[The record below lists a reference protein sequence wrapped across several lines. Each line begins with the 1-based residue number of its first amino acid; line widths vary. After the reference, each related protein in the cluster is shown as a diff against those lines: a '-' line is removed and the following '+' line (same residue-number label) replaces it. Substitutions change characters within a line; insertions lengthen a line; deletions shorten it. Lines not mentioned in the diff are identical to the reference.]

1 MQGGQMEY
9 SSALIFVLVSCWNRS
24 YMSWKPW
31 KPWKRALSQLY
42 IIEMNI
48 CPTRRIAEVGR
59 FGQLY
64 LFSYLGD

>member
-1 MQGGQMEY
+1 MEY
-9 SSALIFVLVSCWNRS
+9 PSALIFVLVSCWNRS
-24 YMSWKPW
+24 YMSW

>member
-1 MQGGQMEY
+1 MEY
-9 SSALIFVLVSCWNRS
+9 PSALIFVLVSCRNRS
-24 YMSWKPW
+24 YMSW

-59 FGQLY
+59 FGQLH
-64 LFSYLGD
+64 

>member
-1 MQGGQMEY
+1 MEY
-9 SSALIFVLVSCWNRS
+9 PSALIFVLVSCRNRS

-31 KPWKRALSQLY
+31 KKVVSQLY

-48 CPTRRIAEVGR
+48 CPTRRIAEAGR

-64 LFSYLGD
+64 WFSYLGD